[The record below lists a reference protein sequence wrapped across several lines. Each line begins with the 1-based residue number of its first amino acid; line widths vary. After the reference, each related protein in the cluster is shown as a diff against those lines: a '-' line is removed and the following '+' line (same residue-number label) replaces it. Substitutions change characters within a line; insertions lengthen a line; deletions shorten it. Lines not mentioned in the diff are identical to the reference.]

1 MMEGGAADAL
11 AQDIVMSS
19 LHDDHHQQHQQHQ
32 SRELSDLWRAKE
44 DEAVLHKQQYD
55 RLYSKYLQQDTALAA
70 LRREMETQADEQAY

>member
-19 LHDDHHQQHQQHQ
+19 LHDNHQQQQQHQ